1 MNRYKL
7 TVYNEHVKT
16 VLDKYTEY
24 KNYLDGKEIDAP
36 NENEARMKANEE
48 YCVMKV
54 QDTKPS
60 MNVPESLDVNDYGDL
75 WINPKY
81 TKIELIS

>member
-7 TVYNEHVKT
+7 TVYNEKVRT
-16 VLDKYTEY
+16 VLDRYIEY
-24 KNYLDGKEIDAP
+24 KNYLDGKEIEAS
-36 NENEARMKANEE
+36 NENEARMKADEE
-48 YCVMKV
+48 YNIRKVQILNPSMKV
-54 QDTKPS
+54 
-60 MNVPESLDVNDYGDL
+60 PEPIDVNDYGDL